1 MFVLVSI
8 SLLFFSLQN
17 TAIKNN
23 IRDSLTQLAV
33 QTSDGIVRLHDTSK
47 DSKASPT
54 TNSSILISNLDLK
67 FPVAVSNRNYR
78 IRLISPASI
87 WTQVTSINAD
97 GTNITTT
104 NGSLIETT
112 SAAKVVAESLQA
124 PLVTVEYVIPN
135 IAIGVQGFSENG
147 LHDELKYYRIN
158 FNGTVTDK
166 IVLGNSTL
174 LIDLRTVS

>member
-17 TAIKNN
+17 TAIENN
-23 IRDSLTQLAV
+23 IRGSLTQLAV
-33 QTSDGIVRLHDTSK
+33 QTSDGIIRLHDTSK
-47 DSKASPT
+47 DSKVSPT
-54 TNSSILISNLDLK
+54 TNSSVLISTLDMN
-67 FPVAVSNRNYR
+67 FPVDVGKRNYR
-78 IRLISPASI
+78 IRIISASSI
-87 WTQVTSINAD
+87 WAQVTSINAD

-104 NGSLIETT
+104 SGSLIETT
-112 SAAKVVAESLQA
+112 SVAKVIAESLQE
-124 PLVTVEYVIPN
+124 PLVKVEYDIPN
-135 IAIGVQGFSENG
+135 IGVSIQGFSENG
-147 LHDELKYYRIN
+147 LYDELKYYRIN